1 MSSQYQ
7 KERERQSLADEMM
20 DLVLLTKGAA
30 ALFQLIGK
38 EPVFDLEKLNKKMS
52 GVDKA
57 TRTADQLRQVLSTKT
72 IFSRRHI

>member
-1 MSSQYQ
+1 MAASDYHR
-7 KERERQSLADEMM
+7 ERERQNLAEEMM

-38 EPVFDLEKLNKKMS
+38 EPSFDLESLNKKMT

-57 TRTADQLRQVLSTKT
+57 TRTADQLNKVLD
-72 IFSRRHI
+72 